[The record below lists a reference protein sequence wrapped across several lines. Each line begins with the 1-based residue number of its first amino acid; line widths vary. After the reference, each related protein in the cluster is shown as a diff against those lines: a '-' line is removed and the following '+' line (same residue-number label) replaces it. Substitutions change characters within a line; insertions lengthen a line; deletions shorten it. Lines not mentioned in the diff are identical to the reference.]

1 MISRME
7 GRGPSEATNFPQN
20 RKSIYNLRVIIM
32 DKRKTATI
40 IGVLSIICLFAGCVE
55 DANGAPTIWNAISL
69 LGALVLGW
77 VSKTLFD
84 RMDKNNKT
92 E

>member
-1 MISRME
+1 
-7 GRGPSEATNFPQN
+7 
-20 RKSIYNLRVIIM
+20 M

-40 IGVLSIICLFAGCVE
+40 IGVLSLICLFAGCVE

-84 RMDKNNKT
+84 SLDKNNKT

>member
-1 MISRME
+1 
-7 GRGPSEATNFPQN
+7 
-20 RKSIYNLRVIIM
+20 M

-77 VSKTLFD
+77 TSKTLFD

>member
-1 MISRME
+1 
-7 GRGPSEATNFPQN
+7 
-20 RKSIYNLRVIIM
+20 M

-40 IGVLSIICLFAGCVE
+40 IGVLSVICVFAGCVE
-55 DANGAPTIWNAISL
+55 DASGAPTIWNAISL

-77 VSKTLFD
+77 TSKTLFD
-84 RMDKNNKT
+84 RTEKDNKT

>member
-1 MISRME
+1 
-7 GRGPSEATNFPQN
+7 
-20 RKSIYNLRVIIM
+20 M

-84 RMDKNNKT
+84 RMDKNP
-92 E
+92 

>member
-1 MISRME
+1 
-7 GRGPSEATNFPQN
+7 
-20 RKSIYNLRVIIM
+20 M

-40 IGVLSIICLFAGCVE
+40 IGVLSLICLFAGCVE
-55 DANGAPTIWNAISL
+55 DASGAPTIWNAISL

-84 RMDKNNKT
+84 SLDKNNNET
-92 E
+92 V